1 MLALSNITSEIATNG
16 AGVFR
21 MSQKET
27 REQLLAALTACIE
40 QAPDKAS
47 EPLFRAYEA
56 FVAARGDHGMRQ
68 LGRTPLVMMLLE
80 SIEDGLAH
88 HAMEEEMQRE
98 AQS

>member
-1 MLALSNITSEIATNG
+1 
-16 AGVFR
+16 

-47 EPLFRAYEA
+47 EQLFRAYKA
-56 FVAARGDHGMRQ
+56 FVAARGEHGMRQ

-88 HAMEEEMQRE
+88 RHHAMGEEMQRE

>member
-1 MLALSNITSEIATNG
+1 
-16 AGVFR
+16 